1 MDETTIETTV
11 ILIAEDQY
19 NRLVEGLQAVNNNLY
34 FVTGVLVVF
43 MVVFLMWHVLS
54 MLFKR
59 AFD

>member
-19 NRLVEGLQAVNNNLY
+19 NSIVEGLQAVNNNLY
-34 FVTGVLVVF
+34 FITGVLVVF
-43 MVVFLMWHVLS
+43 MVVFLMWNVLS

>member
-19 NRLVEGLQAVNNNLY
+19 NSIVEGLQAVNNNLY

-43 MVVFLMWHVLS
+43 MVVFLMWNVLS

>member
-19 NRLVEGLQAVNNNLY
+19 NSIVEGLQAVNNNLY

-43 MVVFLMWHVLS
+43 MVVFLMWNVLL